1 MICYNNKSAPHFE
14 TLKLTTFIY
23 FYGETMK
30 WFFLALSRYAVF
42 SGRSQRSEF
51 WYFVLFEILIEWALF
66 MVDHAMGWTQSF
78 GGMGLLTGLAGLVFL
93 LPSISVAT
101 RRLHDIGKSG
111 WWQLLAFVPVLG
123 ILVLI
128 YWLALNG
135 HAGANAYG
143 PNPKEVGHF

>member
-1 MICYNNKSAPHFE
+1 
-14 TLKLTTFIY
+14 
-23 FYGETMK
+23 
-30 WFFLALSRYAVF
+30 
-42 SGRSQRSEF
+42 
-51 WYFVLFEILIEWALF
+51 
-66 MVDHAMGWTQSF
+66 
-78 GGMGLLTGLAGLVFL
+78 MGLLTGLAGLVFL